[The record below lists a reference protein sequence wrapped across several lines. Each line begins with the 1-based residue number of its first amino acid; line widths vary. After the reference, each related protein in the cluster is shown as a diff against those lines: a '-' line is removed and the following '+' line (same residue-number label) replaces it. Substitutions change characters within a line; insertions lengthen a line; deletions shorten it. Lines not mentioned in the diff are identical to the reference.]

1 MNKINIPETAEFLE
15 NCEDVHILIHRSPD
29 GDCIGAGYSLQAVLK
44 SLGKRAKVLCADEI
58 PERFDF
64 LKPEKSEISEE
75 DFIAKTIISVD
86 VADTKL
92 LGNLQEIYSDKIQL
106 CIDHHVSNKCY
117 AEKLLLEENA
127 SATCEILYKLYRYM
141 NIKFTE
147 QIAKCLFTGMST
159 DTGCFKFENTTPETH
174 IFTAELMREFP
185 DIRYGL
191 INRQMFDVKS
201 PSRIKAEIL
210 MLNQMEYYFNH
221 QCTIVWATL
230 ELCQKYQVDEKDME
244 GLTSLSLQ
252 PEGVEVGITFRE
264 REPNVFKV
272 SMRSAKDVNVSE
284 ICQIFGGGGHVKAA
298 GCLLK
303 GSPDEVRKKVLQAVE
318 NAL

>member
-1 MNKINIPETAEFLE
+1 MNKINIPETAEFLS

-29 GDCIGAGYSLQAVLK
+29 GDCVGAGYSLQAVLK
-44 SLGKRAKVLCADEI
+44 LLGKRAKVLCADNI
-58 PERFDF
+58 PERFNF
-64 LKPEKSEISEE
+64 LKPEELEE
-75 DFIAKTIISVD
+75 DFPAKNIISVD

-92 LGNLQEIYSDKIQL
+92 LGNLEEIYLNKIQL
-106 CIDHHVSNKCY
+106 CIDHHVSNKFY
-117 AEKLLLEENA
+117 AENTLLEENA
-127 SATCEILYKLYRYM
+127 AAACEVLYKLYRYM
-141 NIKFTE
+141 QIEFTP
-147 QIAKCLFTGMST
+147 QIAKCLFTGMAT

-174 IFTAELMREFP
+174 IFAAELMREFP

-201 PSRIKAEIL
+201 PSRIKAEML
-210 MLNQMEYYFNH
+210 MLSQMEYYFNN
-221 QCTIVWATL
+221 QCTIIWATL

-252 PEGVEVGITFRE
+252 PEGVEIGITFRE

-272 SMRSAKDVNVSE
+272 SMRSTKDVDVSK
-284 ICQIFGGGGHVKAA
+284 ICQMFGGGGHIKAA

-303 GSPDEVRKKVLQAVE
+303 GSQDEVRKKVLQVVE
-318 NAL
+318 KAL

>member
-1 MNKINIPETAEFLE
+1 MNKINIPETAEFLA

-29 GDCIGAGYSLQAVLK
+29 GDCVGAGYSLQAVLK
-44 SLGKRAKVLCADEI
+44 LLGKRAKVLCADNI
-58 PERFDF
+58 PERFNF
-64 LKPEKSEISEE
+64 LKPEELEE
-75 DFIAKTIISVD
+75 DFPAKNIISVD

-92 LGNLQEIYSDKIQL
+92 LGNLEEIYLNKIQL
-106 CIDHHVSNKCY
+106 CIDHHVSNKFY
-117 AEKLLLEENA
+117 AENTLLEENA
-127 SATCEILYKLYRYM
+127 AAACEVLYKLYRYM
-141 NIKFTE
+141 QIEFTP
-147 QIAKCLFTGMST
+147 QIAKCLFTGMAT

-174 IFTAELMREFP
+174 IFAAELMREFP

-201 PSRIKAEIL
+201 PSRIKAEML
-210 MLNQMEYYFNH
+210 MLSQMEYYFNN
-221 QCTIVWATL
+221 QCTIIWATL

-252 PEGVEVGITFRE
+252 PEGVEIGITFRE

-272 SMRSAKDVNVSE
+272 SMRSTKDVDVSK
-284 ICQIFGGGGHVKAA
+284 ICQMFGGGGHIKAA

-303 GSPDEVRKKVLQAVE
+303 GSQDEVRKKVLQVVE
-318 NAL
+318 KAL

>member
-1 MNKINIPETAEFLE
+1 
-15 NCEDVHILIHRSPD
+15 
-29 GDCIGAGYSLQAVLK
+29 
-44 SLGKRAKVLCADEI
+44 
-58 PERFDF
+58 
-64 LKPEKSEISEE
+64 
-75 DFIAKTIISVD
+75 
-86 VADTKL
+86 
-92 LGNLQEIYSDKIQL
+92 
-106 CIDHHVSNKCY
+106 
-117 AEKLLLEENA
+117 
-127 SATCEILYKLYRYM
+127 M
-141 NIKFTE
+141 NINFTE

-185 DIRYGL
+185 NIRYGL

-201 PSRIKAEIL
+201 PSRIKAEML
-210 MLNQMEYYFNH
+210 MLSQMEYYFHN

-230 ELCQKYQVDEKDME
+230 ELCQKYHVDEKDME

-284 ICQIFGGGGHVKAA
+284 LCQILGGGGHVKAA

-303 GSPDEVRKKVLQAVE
+303 GSPDEVRKKVLQVVE
-318 NAL
+318 KAL